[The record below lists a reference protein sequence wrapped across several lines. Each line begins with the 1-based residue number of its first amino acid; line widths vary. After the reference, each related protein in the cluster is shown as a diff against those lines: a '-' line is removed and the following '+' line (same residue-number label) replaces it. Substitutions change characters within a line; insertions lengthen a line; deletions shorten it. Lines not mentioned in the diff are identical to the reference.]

1 MTKFTN
7 GQKVR
12 DFYGV
17 YSFVIEQRE
26 TTVLT
31 TNGIYHITKVI

>member
-1 MTKFTN
+1 MTNFIK
-7 GQKVR
+7 GQKVK

-17 YSFVIEQRE
+17 ISYVIEQRE

-31 TNGIYHITKVI
+31 TNGIYHITKIF

>member
-1 MTKFTN
+1 MKFTT
-7 GQKVR
+7 GQKVK

-17 YSFVIEQRE
+17 ISYVIEVRE

-31 TNGIYHITKVI
+31 TNGIYHITKLI

>member
-1 MTKFTN
+1 MKTFIK

-12 DFYGV
+12 CFYGV
-17 YSFVIEQRE
+17 VSFVIEQRE

-31 TNGIYHITKVI
+31 TNGIYHITKVF

>member
-1 MTKFTN
+1 MKA
-7 GQKVR
+7 GQKVT

-17 YSFVIEQRE
+17 VSFVIEVRE

-31 TNGIYHITKVI
+31 TNGIYHITKIF